1 MFNCHVHVV
10 RVYMINY
17 IEYFDLSSPMI
28 DVCDW
33 DGIECNLRQN
43 GMSNVMDF

>member
-1 MFNCHVHVV
+1 VFNCHVNAV
-10 RVYMINY
+10 RIYMVMY

-28 DVCDW
+28 DGCEW
-33 DGIECNLRQN
+33 HGIECNLRQN